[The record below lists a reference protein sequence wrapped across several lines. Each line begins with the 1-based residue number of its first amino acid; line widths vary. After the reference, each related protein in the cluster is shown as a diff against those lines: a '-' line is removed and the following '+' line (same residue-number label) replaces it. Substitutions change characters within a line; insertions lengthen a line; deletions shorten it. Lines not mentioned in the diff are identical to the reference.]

1 MTNFTYWFQE
11 EIVTEESGH
20 MEEVQETTQEA
31 QIDTDMTE
39 VAEPLQPVEEPAQE
53 PAQEPVQEPAPTP
66 EQAPPAEEALIEET
80 QAVEGQPTIK
90 EAPQPQTEIPQPTN
104 LEPVEFDNTVKVSNN
119 S

>member
-1 MTNFTYWFQE
+1 
-11 EIVTEESGH
+11 

-53 PAQEPVQEPAPTP
+53 PVQEPAPTP
-66 EQAPPAEEALIEET
+66 EQAPPVEEALIEET